1 VPRRGVGGRPPRE
14 AVGGVK
20 PFELGPNQISRFY
33 RGGARIAAFRGLPP
47 SGDDAPEDWVAST
60 TTVYGEDE
68 LGRSRVEEG
77 VRLLD
82 LFAADPAAFFEPEHL
97 AAYGPEPA
105 VLIKLLDAGERLPLH
120 LHPDRAFAAAHLG
133 APHGKTEAWVILEAE
148 PGATVHVGFAREVGA
163 DELAELVAAQDL
175 TRFTEIMNRLPVQPG
190 DAIYVPAGLPHVIGA
205 GILLLEL
212 QEPSDLSLLLE
223 WEGAMSQEQA
233 FLGLSRELAL
243 TAVTRSAV
251 DPSALSASRGKMLFL
266 GEADRFFRAELVAGG
281 DRLDPAFSVLVVT
294 AGEGELRSDVEQP
307 LRLARGSTVLVPFA
321 AGAVGLAGSL
331 RAIRCRPPTP

>member
-1 VPRRGVGGRPPRE
+1 
-14 AVGGVK
+14 
-20 PFELGPNQISRFY
+20 
-33 RGGARIAAFRGLPP
+33 
-47 SGDDAPEDWVAST
+47 
-60 TTVYGEDE
+60 
-68 LGRSRVEEG
+68 VEEG

-82 LFAADPAAFFEPEHL
+82 LFAADPEAFFEPEHL

-120 LHPDRAFAAAHLG
+120 LHPDREFAASHLD

-148 PGATVHVGFAREVGA
+148 PEATVHLGFAREVGA
-163 DELAELVAAQDL
+163 DELAELVAAQEL
-175 TRFTEIMNRLPVQPG
+175 TRFTQIMNRLAVQAG

-223 WEGAMSQEQA
+223 WEGMMPEEQA
-233 FLGLSRELAL
+233 YLGLRRDVALA
-243 TAVTRSAV
+243 AVTRSAV
-251 DPSALSASRGKMLFL
+251 DPSVLTMSRGTALFPD
-266 GEADRFFRAELVAGG
+266 EANRFFRAELVAGG
-281 DRLDPAFSVLVVT
+281 DRLEPAFSVLIVT
-294 AGEGELRSDVEQP
+294 EGEAELRAEGEEP

-321 AGAVGLAGSL
+321 AGAVELAGPL